1 MSALGEGPHTVGID
15 IARRLPEGDACGL
28 ANPATFFEPEA

>member
-15 IARRLPEGDACGL
+15 TARMVPEGDACGI
-28 ANPATFFEPEA
+28 ARPAIAYEPEA